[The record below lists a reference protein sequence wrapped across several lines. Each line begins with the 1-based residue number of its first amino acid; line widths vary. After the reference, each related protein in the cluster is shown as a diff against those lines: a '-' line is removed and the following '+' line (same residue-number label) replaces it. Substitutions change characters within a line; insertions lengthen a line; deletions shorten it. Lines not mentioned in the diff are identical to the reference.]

1 MTDTG
6 TPAPGVS
13 SRLLDRAPGL
23 VVAAPRSGSGKT
35 TVVLGLL
42 RALSRSGLT
51 VQPMK
56 CGPDYIDPG
65 FHAAASGRTG
75 RNLDGWAM
83 RPAVLDGIVEEASAA
98 SDLILC
104 EALMGL
110 FDGVATPGAT
120 DDGSSAGIAAR
131 TGWPVLLVL
140 DISGQSQSAGAVAA
154 GFARFRPDVHVGGVI
169 LNKVASERHR
179 VLAERG
185 VAAAGLPV
193 VGALPRRADL
203 ALPERHLGLV
213 QAEEIGELD
222 TVLDKLADFIAE
234 HCDLEAIR
242 ALARPAP
249 AAAAH
254 CGGIAPPGQR
264 IAVAR
269 DAAFSFLYPH
279 LLSAW
284 RSAGAEIV
292 PFSPLADEGPDLVA
306 DVAWLP
312 GGYPELH
319 AGKLAGNA
327 SFLDGLRAFAKRRPV
342 HGECGGFMTLGAV
355 LVDAAGTSHAM
366 VGLLDLETSFSAK
379 RMSLGYRRAVLLAD
393 GLLGRK
399 GVSLRGHEFHYATIL
414 RAAGEP
420 LFECSD
426 ANGAPL
432 GPLGLRSGLVSG
444 SFFHV
449 IDAE

>member
-1 MTDTG
+1 
-6 TPAPGVS
+6 
-13 SRLLDRAPGL
+13 
-23 VVAAPRSGSGKT
+23 
-35 TVVLGLL
+35 
-42 RALSRSGLT
+42 
-51 VQPMK
+51 
-56 CGPDYIDPG
+56 
-65 FHAAASGRTG
+65 
-75 RNLDGWAM
+75 
-83 RPAVLDGIVEEASAA
+83 
-98 SDLILC
+98 
-104 EALMGL
+104 
-110 FDGVATPGAT
+110 
-120 DDGSSAGIAAR
+120 
-131 TGWPVLLVL
+131 VLLVL